1 MTAEQDLQGTPILA
15 IVGPTAIGKT
25 ALSLDIARTLNCE
38 IISVDSMQVYRYMDI
53 GTAKIK
59 PDEMQGIPHHLIDVA
74 LPDEEYDAARF
85 CREAAAAIYE
95 ITAKGKIPLLAGGT
109 GLYLK
114 ALTQG
119 LFSGVPEDEA
129 IRKELKE
136 RLSAEGSSKL
146 HEELTV
152 CDKESAERIH
162 PNDSNRIIRGLEIF
176 HASGIPWSEHLR
188 RQQSRNH
195 KGIVDN
201 ILQIGLTCD
210 RDLLY
215 KRINARTE
223 IMLEQG
229 LEEEVRALVKMG
241 YDERLNSM
249 GSIGYRHMLN
259 FISGAWSYKEMAELL
274 ARDTRRYAKRQ
285 YTWFNNIP
293 DIEWFGVKDT
303 VAIFKRMTEWLIRQS

>member
-1 MTAEQDLQGTPILA
+1 MTAAKKIQNPPVLA

-25 ALSLDIARTLNCE
+25 KLSLDIASTFDCE

-59 PDEMQGIPHHLIDVA
+59 PDEMQSIPHHLIDVA
-74 LPDEEYDAARF
+74 FPDEEYDAARF
-85 CREAAAAIYE
+85 CKEATAAIQE
-95 ITAKGKIPLLAGGT
+95 ITAKGKVPLLAGGT

-119 LFSGVPEDEA
+119 LFSGVPENEA

-136 RLSAEGSSKL
+136 RIDIDGSSKL
-146 HEELTV
+146 HEELAI
-152 CDKESAERIH
+152 CDKESADRIH
-162 PNDSNRIIRGLEIF
+162 PNDSSRIVRGLEIF
-176 HASGIPWSEHLR
+176 RASGIPWSEHLR
-188 RQQSRNH
+188 RQKHSDQ
-195 KGIVDN
+195 KGAVDN

-210 RDLLY
+210 REILY
-215 KRINARTE
+215 KRINIRTE

-229 LEEEVRALVKMG
+229 LEEEVQALLKMG
-241 YDERLNSM
+241 YNENLNSM

-259 FISGAWSYKEMAELL
+259 YLSGVWSYEEMAELL

-285 YTWFNNIP
+285 YTWFKNIP
-293 DIEWFGVKDT
+293 DIEWFEVRND
-303 VAIFKRMTEWLIRQS
+303 VAITKRMTEWLIGQN